1 MKHIIA
7 IVVITFF
14 CCLSISADTVIQMEP
29 YGGVY
34 RIPCMVNGAK
44 MKFIFDTGA
53 SDVCLSMTMAEYLY
67 DNGYIDDED
76 IIGTGS
82 SKVADGRIVDHIRL
96 KLKDIQINDF
106 HIYNVE
112 AVVIDGQNAP
122 LLMGQSAIQKLG
134 SIEINGNLLT
144 IRNGEGKSDDDY
156 ISDLREKIIQ
166 SLGSHRYEKALEL
179 YDILYNL
186 GEITDDEL
194 CDYAEI
200 LYLNHTPEKAIKIL
214 NEIDDI
220 NAFND
225 GYFDPYR
232 TYAVS
237 YFDLENFDK
246 ARHYMKLSNKYHE
259 KSLIELAEGLD
270 FIGDCYYYQRLD
282 RDAGEAYAE
291 ALSTYGS
298 FFGVDGMYLLK
309 DCLNELKKNQKSY
322 RDKDIEKLVFKIA
335 LTIPDVKTSLSTLQ
349 RLARAGNRDAIEYL
363 NKAGIFDF

>member
-1 MKHIIA
+1 
-7 IVVITFF
+7 
-14 CCLSISADTVIQMEP
+14 
-29 YGGVY
+29 
-34 RIPCMVNGAK
+34 
-44 MKFIFDTGA
+44 
-53 SDVCLSMTMAEYLY
+53 
-67 DNGYIDDED
+67 
-76 IIGTGS
+76 
-82 SKVADGRIVDHIRL
+82 
-96 KLKDIQINDF
+96 
-106 HIYNVE
+106 
-112 AVVIDGQNAP
+112 
-122 LLMGQSAIQKLG
+122 MGQSAIQKLG

-144 IRNGEGKSDDDY
+144 IKNGEGKSDDDY

-200 LYLNHTPEKAIKIL
+200 LYLNH
-214 NEIDDI
+214 
-220 NAFND
+220 
-225 GYFDPYR
+225 PYR

-282 RDAGEAYAE
+282 RDAGEAYAD